1 MAQLDTLKTLLQIKA
16 TDTSQ
21 DALLTTLIEQCDAEY
36 LRRTHQTETDE
47 NIVNAMVVEKF
58 NKLGTE
64 GVSSFGYSGITESHE
79 SDYSEAT
86 KALIRSKTRMV
97 AI

>member
-1 MAQLDTLKTLLQIKA
+1 MAQIDTLKTLLQI
-16 TDTSQ
+16 DDSQ
-21 DALLTTLIEQCDAEY
+21 DVLLGALIDQCSEEY
-36 LRRTHQTETDE
+36 LRRTHQSVADE
-47 NIVNAMVVEKF
+47 SVVNAMVMERY

-64 GVSSFGYSGITESHE
+64 GVQSISYSGISESYD

-86 KALIRSKTRMV
+86 QKLIRSKTRLV